1 MEISEAK
8 SASVESFLQ
17 DLQRRKKDDM
27 TWHNFLSN
35 MGLTFKI
42 SGYAYLGKC
51 ILLYLSLASPP
62 VLYPA
67 LKLSHLALHSVI

>member
-1 MEISEAK
+1 MEIIEAK

-51 ILLYLSLASPP
+51 TF
-62 VLYPA
+62 V
-67 LKLSHLALHSVI
+67 